1 MTQDTI
7 EDGVS
12 VWIIPLGI
20 QNANQAGKVFPDRE
34 RLIHIMS
41 GIWPRRKQLKILG
54 GAMQD
59 WMSLPLDRINTPRK
73 YGLELLFF
81 TLFINLTCH
90 ITISILKVLKILSY
104 QNSFSPTTT

>member
-59 WMSLPLDRINTPRK
+59 WMSLPLDRNATETWTRIVIVNVIHK
-73 YGLELLFF
+73 SF
-81 TLFINLTCH
+81 TFNDIYFEG
-90 ITISILKVLKILSY
+90 SQDFKLSK
-104 QNSFSPTTT
+104 